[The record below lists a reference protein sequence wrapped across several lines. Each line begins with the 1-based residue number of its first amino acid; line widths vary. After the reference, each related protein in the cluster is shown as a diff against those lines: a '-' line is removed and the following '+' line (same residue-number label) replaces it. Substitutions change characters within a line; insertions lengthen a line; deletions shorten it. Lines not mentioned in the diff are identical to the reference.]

1 MTLSNKKHRW
11 KRILISFAFLLILLI
26 ALAVYLMI
34 AIRIDPPVIKDLSS
48 LQKQR
53 IQVDV
58 DFYRIDNNWIR
69 RNKLGLWEL
78 YVEGNPFERGVIIGK
93 LSKELVYHQE
103 YAFIKQIK
111 EMIPSDFYLNVVKL
125 FVGWFNKDLDSYI
138 NEEYKQ
144 EIYGVSKY
152 ASKDFDYI
160 ASGYQ
165 RILNYHAAH
174 DIGHALQG
182 MHIVGCTSFSAW
194 GEKTLDDNLIV
205 GRNFDFYV
213 GDDFARDKI
222 VAFINPTEGF
232 KFMMVTWG
240 GMVGVVSGM
249 NEKGLT
255 VTLNAAKSEVPMSS
269 ATPISIVAREILQ
282 YAKNINEAYNIASKR
297 KTFVSESIMIG
308 SLEDNKTF
316 IIEKT
321 PSETALYYTN
331 DDYIICTNHFQS
343 DKLKNTELNIE
354 NINESNSL
362 YRYNRVNELI
372 KQNTKLFYKN
382 SASILR
388 DQKGIENIDIGFGN
402 EKAINQLIAH
412 HSIIFEPAKKLVWVS
427 TNPYQL
433 GEYIAYDLSKIFSL
447 HNIPNQNSELYE
459 SSLTIAADSF
469 LTSNSYKN
477 FKRFRE
483 LKKRINKFLSSDSDG
498 SIDKSLLQEFAS
510 SNPNYF
516 EVYSLLGDYYNKRAN
531 YSLAIINYKK
541 ALEKEIPSL
550 QETKTIKDNLSS
562 CLNQKMKQD
571 Q

>member
-1 MTLSNKKHRW
+1 M
-11 KRILISFAFLLILLI
+11 I
-26 ALAVYLMI
+26 AL
-34 AIRIDPPVIKDLSS
+34 RIDPPVIKDLSS

-194 GEKTLDDNLIV
+194 GKKTLDDNLIV

-331 DDYIICTNHFQS
+331 DNYIICTNHFQS

-362 YRYNRVNELI
+362 YRYKRVNELI
-372 KQNTKLFYKN
+372 KQNTKLFYMN

-388 DQKGIENIDIGFGN
+388 DQKGIENTDIGFGN

-433 GEYIAYDLSKIFSL
+433 GEYIAYDLTKIFSL

-483 LKKRINKFLSSDSDG
+483 LKKKINKFLSSDSDG

-516 EVYSLLGDYYNKRAN
+516 EVYSLLGDYYNKGAN

-550 QETKTIKDNLSS
+550 QETKMIKDKLSS